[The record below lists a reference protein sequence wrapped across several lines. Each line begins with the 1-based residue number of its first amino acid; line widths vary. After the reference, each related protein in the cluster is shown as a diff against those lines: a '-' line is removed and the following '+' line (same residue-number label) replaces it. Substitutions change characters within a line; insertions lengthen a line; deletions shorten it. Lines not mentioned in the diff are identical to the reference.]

1 MALWEYKVITSG
13 KGGFATPALL
23 ESYLNQLGTDEWE
36 IIEFRAQPDN
46 PLAFHGLSR
55 RPTQRDWTLEAAAT
69 AAAKVE
75 ADKLR
80 AEFAAKFQAA
90 TTGAAGAASAA
101 EPGTPAAEAG
111 EPARDDAFRPLRDTE
126 HDLDPDALD
135 ETAA

>member
-46 PLAFHGLSR
+46 PLAFHGLAR
-55 RPTQRDWTLEAAAT
+55 RPTERDWTLEAAAT

-90 TTGAAGAASAA
+90 PTGSACAASAA
-101 EPGTPAAEAG
+101 EPGKGACFTFSLP
-111 EPARDDAFRPLRDTE
+111 RHRSI
-126 HDLDPDALD
+126 
-135 ETAA
+135 